1 MTAAVYSLLCVIP
14 VAVCVYPLRER
25 KKRARRRAV
34 RIMAA
39 ALFLLAAI
47 LLAWLADFYR
57 ADPAAEKAL
66 LSGDTVTVE
75 RSVNGWRF
83 DGPGENT
90 ALVFYPGAKVEAA
103 AYAPLLFRIAE
114 GGTDAFLVEMPF
126 HIALFNS
133 NAADRLIGAYPY
145 TDWIL
150 AGHSLG
156 GVAAAGYANAHTDRV
171 SGLVL
176 LASYPA
182 AKLDER
188 LAFLSVYGDR
198 DGVLNRESFVKSR
211 AYWPADAEEQV
222 IPGGNHAQFGAYGA
236 QRGDG
241 EAAISREE
249 QLSITAEAIQEWI
262 SQKKA
267 AEK

>member
-1 MTAAVYSLLCVIP
+1 MTAAVYSLLCVILA
-14 VAVCVYPLRER
+14 AVCVFPLRER
-25 KKRARRRAV
+25 KKRVRRRAV

-39 ALFLLAAI
+39 ALLLLAA
-47 LLAWLADFYR
+47 LLFAWLADFYR

-66 LSGDTVTVE
+66 LSTDTVTVE

-103 AYAPLLFRIAE
+103 AYAPLLFHIAE

-126 HIALFNS
+126 HIAFFNS
-133 NAADRLIGAYPY
+133 NAPDRLIGTYPY

-156 GVAAAGYANAHTDRV
+156 GVAASGYANAHTDRV
-171 SGLVL
+171 GGLVL
-176 LASYPA
+176 LASYPT

-188 LAFLSVYGDR
+188 LVFLSVYGDR
-198 DGVLNRESFVKSR
+198 DGILNRDSYEKSR
-211 AYWPADAEEQV
+211 ARWPADTEELV

-241 EAAISREE
+241 EAAISGEE
-249 QLSITAEAIQEWI
+249 QQSVTAEAIQEWI
-262 SQKKA
+262 SQKRA
-267 AEK
+267 GES